1 MKIFYW
7 SPFTSHVATI
17 KAVINSAY
25 ALKKNYKKKTFII
38 NSFGEWDIYKKE
50 IKSKEINLINNTIKF
65 KTVNSYGYVNSRIF
79 FVRIFINS
87 FLFLKNILKQKK
99 PNYLIIHLI
108 TSLPLILFLIFKFD
122 TKLILRI
129 SGLPKLNFFRKFLWI
144 ISDNNISFI
153 TVPTKETLKN
163 LQSLN
168 IFNKSKIYYLPDPVY
183 IKKQINNKTKIK
195 NKLNYKFILNIGR
208 LTNQKNQL
216 LLIKS
221 FFEISKKYKKLKLL
235 ILGEGEKYNEL
246 SKLVEQLNLK
256 KKVEFLGYVN
266 DPQKYI
272 NKSLCVIVSSLWEDP
287 GFVMIEASAL
297 KKTVICSNCPS
308 GPKEFFKNK
317 KNGFLFKNNNS
328 KSLIKVFNNFMNSNK
343 KKINLFIKKNYKSS
357 IEYSEISHA
366 KSLEK
371 LLKLYE
377 KR

>member
-129 SGLPKLNFFRKFLWI
+129 SGLPKLNFFRKFLWK
-144 ISDNNISFI
+144 ISDKNISFI

-308 GPKEFFKNK
+308 GPKEFFKNG

>member
-1 MKIFYW
+1 M
-7 SPFTSHVATI
+7 
-17 KAVINSAY
+17 
-25 ALKKNYKKKTFII
+25 
-38 NSFGEWDIYKKE
+38 
-50 IKSKEINLINNTIKF
+50 
-65 KTVNSYGYVNSRIF
+65 
-79 FVRIFINS
+79 
-87 FLFLKNILKQKK
+87 
-99 PNYLIIHLI
+99 I

-129 SGLPKLNFFRKFLWI
+129 SGLPKLNFFRKFLWK
-144 ISDNNISFI
+144 ISDKNISFI

-256 KKVEFLGYVN
+256 K
-266 DPQKYI
+266 
-272 NKSLCVIVSSLWEDP
+272 S
-287 GFVMIEASAL
+287 
-297 KKTVICSNCPS
+297 
-308 GPKEFFKNK
+308 
-317 KNGFLFKNNNS
+317 
-328 KSLIKVFNNFMNSNK
+328 
-343 KKINLFIKKNYKSS
+343 
-357 IEYSEISHA
+357 
-366 KSLEK
+366 
-371 LLKLYE
+371 
-377 KR
+377 

>member
-1 MKIFYW
+1 M
-7 SPFTSHVATI
+7 
-17 KAVINSAY
+17 
-25 ALKKNYKKKTFII
+25 
-38 NSFGEWDIYKKE
+38 
-50 IKSKEINLINNTIKF
+50 
-65 KTVNSYGYVNSRIF
+65 
-79 FVRIFINS
+79 
-87 FLFLKNILKQKK
+87 
-99 PNYLIIHLI
+99 
-108 TSLPLILFLIFKFD
+108 
-122 TKLILRI
+122 
-129 SGLPKLNFFRKFLWI
+129 
-144 ISDNNISFI
+144 
-153 TVPTKETLKN
+153 
-163 LQSLN
+163 
-168 IFNKSKIYYLPDPVY
+168 PDPVY

-221 FFEISKKYKKLKLL
+221 FFKISKKYKKLKLL

-308 GPKEFFKNK
+308 GPKEFFKNG

-328 KSLIKVFNNFMNSNK
+328 KSLIKVFNNFINSNK